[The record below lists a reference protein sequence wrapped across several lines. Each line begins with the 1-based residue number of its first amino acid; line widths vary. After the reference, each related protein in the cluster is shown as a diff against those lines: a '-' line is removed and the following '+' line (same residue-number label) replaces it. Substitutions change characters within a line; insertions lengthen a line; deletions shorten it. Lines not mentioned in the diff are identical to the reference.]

1 LPDAALGGGVAEVM
15 AGSVSAAFWAS
26 ALDRQIGY
34 HILCLRSIAGEA
46 RAGPDEPAEEGV
58 SHMSVRTEQHLIVKE
73 QALSETANS
82 EMGQREE
89 WNKKNPP
96 TEAIIVKNLKTTE
109 LTPREYRNTKAR
121 FYRLGHD
128 IRLQPHLSELPPKGF
143 SVNHRHTTE
152 AVIYIVM
159 GHGHTII
166 SWDGVNQERIEWEEG
181 DMFSFPVWMW
191 HQHFND
197 SDTEPC
203 RYMAVQ
209 DTFAIKALGLHQ
221 IERFPEDGAKA

>member
-1 LPDAALGGGVAEVM
+1 VSETTVHDVADIEIR
-15 AGSVSAAFWAS
+15 
-26 ALDRQIGY
+26 D
-34 HILCLRSIAGEA
+34 
-46 RAGPDEPAEEGV
+46 
-58 SHMSVRTEQHLIVKE
+58 
-73 QALSETANS
+73 QALSGTANS

-96 TEAIIVKNLKTTE
+96 AEAVIVRDLKTTE

-121 FYRLGHD
+121 FYRLGGD
-128 IRLQPHLSELPPKGF
+128 IRLQPHVSELPPQGF

-152 AVIYIVM
+152 AVIYIVS
-159 GHGHTII
+159 GVGHTII
-166 SWDGVNQERIEWEEG
+166 SWDGTNEQRIDWAEG

-197 SDTEPC
+197 SESDSC
-203 RYMAVQ
+203 RYLAVQ

-221 IERFPEDGAKA
+221 IERFEDKKN

>member
-1 LPDAALGGGVAEVM
+1 
-15 AGSVSAAFWAS
+15 
-26 ALDRQIGY
+26 
-34 HILCLRSIAGEA
+34 
-46 RAGPDEPAEEGV
+46 
-58 SHMSVRTEQHLIVKE
+58 MSVRTMQQLIVKD
-73 QALSETANS
+73 QALSETVNS

-96 TEAIIVKNLKTTE
+96 TEAIIIKDLKTTE

-128 IRLQPHLSELPPKGF
+128 IRLQPHVSELPPLGK

-159 GHGHTII
+159 GRGHTTI
-166 SWDGVNQERIEWEEG
+166 SWDGVNEERIDWEEG
-181 DMFSFPVWMW
+181 DLFSFPVWMW

-197 SDTEPC
+197 SETESC
-203 RYMAVQ
+203 RYLAVQ
-209 DTFAIKALGLHQ
+209 DTFSIKALGLHQ
-221 IERFPEDGAKA
+221 IERFPEERTKE

>member
-1 LPDAALGGGVAEVM
+1 MTQTVQRLE
-15 AGSVSAAFWAS
+15 
-26 ALDRQIGY
+26 
-34 HILCLRSIAGEA
+34 
-46 RAGPDEPAEEGV
+46 
-58 SHMSVRTEQHLIVKE
+58 TKE

-82 EMGQREE
+82 EMGPREE

-96 TEAIIVKNLKTTE
+96 TEAVIIKDLKTTE

-121 FYRLGHD
+121 FYRLGGD
-128 IRLQPHLSELPPKGF
+128 IRLQPHLSELPPRGE

-152 AVIYIVM
+152 AVIYIVS

-166 SWDGVNQERIEWEEG
+166 SWDGVNTERIEWEEG

-197 SDTEPC
+197 SDTKHC
-203 RYMAVQ
+203 RYLAIQ
-209 DTFAIKALGLHQ
+209 DTFAVKALGLHQ
-221 IERFPEDGAKA
+221 IERFHEDGSS